1 MHYELRET
9 FYCDSK
15 SQCTEHLFSPA
26 CNASGCGARRERI
39 AALKRASAK
48 AEAELVAAAR
58 RMTARSQDIVTSIH
72 KAREAFAE
80 SQKDEPRVQHSDW
93 PTEPEPGN
101 PHPESN
107 ASLFWPLQSWQLP
120 RF

>member
-48 AEAELVAAAR
+48 AEAADPIDFLGKYLLA
-58 RMTARSQDIVTSIH
+58 S
-72 KAREAFAE
+72 KA
-80 SQKDEPRVQHSDW
+80 K
-93 PTEPEPGN
+93 GN
-101 PHPESN
+101 K
-107 ASLFWPLQSWQLP
+107 
-120 RF
+120 